1 MLDLSKIACST
12 GCLLL
17 LTCLCPGSSAA
28 AQSEPPVVL
37 TVAAGRPLHIALDE
51 RTRVSHVGQVV
62 SGHVVEPVFAYDRVV
77 IAAGTPVSGRVVQLV
92 SPSTLS
98 RLRSIWRGDFS
109 PHRRVVL
116 RFDAL
121 ALDNGGRMP
130 IATSVIGSLVH
141 PVNSLAAP
149 LENTGGETQRPHGLR
164 ALPGRALAMAK
175 NRVHGVVHMVR
186 APGKWQRVKDAAV
199 NQLPYH
205 PQYLDQGTLYTAQL
219 SAPLDFGDAA
229 ATPTAP
235 DMRPMPGSVLNARLV
250 TPIDSR
256 TARRGAPIGAV
267 VTEPVFS
274 SDHRLIYPEG
284 TRLTGEVTF
293 AKPARRLHRNG
304 QLRFLFERVQP
315 PASLASTSLLASL
328 RGVETSADDRVSV
341 DDEGGTIVRNTK
353 TRFVA
358 PALALLS
365 LRREGD
371 HDHPD
376 NDAGD
381 VPGSGAAS
389 ASGRGRGGGIGAFI
403 GFRVSGLVLNRLSP
417 QVGVALTVL
426 GVVRTVYTN
435 ILARG
440 KDVDFPVDTPIQLQ
454 LAPARR

>member
-1 MLDLSKIACST
+1 MFDLSKIACSSAS
-12 GCLLL
+12 LLL
-17 LTCLCPGSSAA
+17 LTCVGPVANAA
-28 AQSEPPVVL
+28 AQSEPAVVL
-37 TVAAGRPLHIALDE
+37 TVAAGRPLHVALDD
-51 RTRVSHVGQVV
+51 RTRVKRVGQVV

-77 IAAGTPVSGRVVQLV
+77 IAAGTPVSGHVVQLV
-92 SPSTLS
+92 SPSGLS

-116 RFDAL
+116 QFDAL
-121 ALDNGGRMP
+121 VLDNGERMP
-130 IATSVIGSLVH
+130 IATSVIGSLAH

-149 LENTGGETQRPHGLR
+149 LEDADAQTHRSHGLR
-164 ALPGRALAMAK
+164 ALPGDALAMAK
-175 NRVHGVVHMVR
+175 NRVHGVVHLVR
-186 APGKWQRVKDAAV
+186 APGKWQRFKDAAI

-205 PQYLDQGTLYTAQL
+205 PQYLDKGTLYTAQL
-219 SAPLDFGDAA
+219 SGPLEFGDAVV
-229 ATPTAP
+229 TPTAP
-235 DMRPMPGSVLNARLV
+235 ETRPTPGSVLNARLV

-256 TARRGAPIGAV
+256 KTRRGTPIDAV

-284 TRLTGEVTF
+284 THLTGEVTY
-293 AKPARRLHRNG
+293 AKPARRFHRNG

-315 PASLASTSLLASL
+315 PATLASTPLLASL
-328 RGVETSADDRVSV
+328 HGVETSADDRVSV
-341 DDEGGTIVRNTK
+341 DDEGGTSVRNTK

-358 PALALLS
+358 PALAILS

-371 HDHPD
+371 HDHHD
-376 NDAGD
+376 EDASEP
-381 VPGSGAAS
+381 PGVAT
-389 ASGRGRGGGIGAFI
+389 SGRGRGGGIGAFI